1 MKSFIETDIRLDTL
15 EQLLADLA
23 KAIGPTCEVILHDL
37 RKLESSVIAVSGDVT
52 RRKVGAP
59 MTDLGL
65 RILRKGDLEHNFINY
80 SSTSADSKRLRSS
93 TLIIRDSKGKPIA
106 FVCLNFDISN
116 LIILRKVIDA
126 SFPAG
131 LLKDEE
137 TLQKSSEETF
147 PSDVQDILQ
156 STVSDVIRKID
167 KPIRIMN
174 KQEKLRIIEL
184 LDEAGI
190 FGIKK
195 AHFHVASALNT
206 SRYTIYNYLNEV
218 RHRNLATQR

>member
-1 MKSFIETDIRLDTL
+1 MKLSIETDIRLDTL
-15 EQLLADLA
+15 KQLLADLA
-23 KAIGPTCEVILHDL
+23 EAIGPGYEVILHDL
-37 RKLESSVIAVSGDVT
+37 RTLESSVIAVSGDVT

-65 RILRKGDLEHNFINY
+65 RLLRKGNLEHNFINY
-80 SSTSADSKRLRSS
+80 SSTSADGKHLKSS
-93 TLIIRDSKGKPIA
+93 TLIIRNSKGKPIA

-116 LIILRKVIDA
+116 LIILRKLIDA
-126 SFPAG
+126 SFPTG
-131 LLKDEE
+131 LLKYKE
-137 TLQKSSEETF
+137 TLQKNLGETF

-156 STVSDVIRKID
+156 LTVSGILSKLD
-167 KPIRIMN
+167 KPVRIMN
-174 KQEKLRIIEL
+174 KQDKLRIIEM

-195 AHFHVASALNT
+195 AHSYVASVLNT

-218 RHRNLATQR
+218 RHRNLVTPH